1 MKCCKAPSAN
11 DEFIT
16 TLLPAMDPSS
26 SQLFICLR
34 SLSPRI
40 DTRACSSSYS
50 IEAES
55 SFSISGHFPTN
66 QIGIG
71 RLIGTQSSQ
80 RSYWPTVAACWMD
93 WWTRAQKVADATNI
107 SCAPMLTLY
116 NRLLAPYPR
125 GYIYLPIRS
134 FTTVGTRSSHR
145 CGGKVLGL
153 SPSPAIRL

>member
-1 MKCCKAPSAN
+1 M
-11 DEFIT
+11 
-16 TLLPAMDPSS
+16 
-26 SQLFICLR
+26 
-34 SLSPRI
+34 
-40 DTRACSSSYS
+40 
-50 IEAES
+50 EAES
-55 SFSISGHFPTN
+55 SFSISGHFPITD

-125 GYIYLPIRS
+125 GYIYLPIRTS
-134 FTTVGTRSSHR
+134 TTVGTRSSHR
-145 CGGKVLGL
+145 CRGKVLGL
-153 SPSPAIRL
+153 SPLAAIRL